1 MQLTS
6 LMAHKKPKENESV
19 TPTRPQIKTK
29 KYEKDITNKTKS
41 KDDKIKTK
49 LLYLTLSQGNIRPVD
64 QAIALDRLRFRQV
77 PHITLIDSCL
87 ESSQIEVVPQREKHI
102 RPAHLDPT
110 LSLFLPRTTARAQ
123 TQDRSACCRSS
134 ACCTR
139 TSDLARERSVS
150 SSSHPRERSV
160 SSPSLS
166 ATFTLSHD
174 SSWTTIEEPKP
185 EADDDMAKQH
195 LDLAIPIP
203 PPIGYLFQETR

>member
-1 MQLTS
+1 MLQGKNLQDRSQRNNMQLTS
-6 LMAHKKPKENESV
+6 LMAHKNPKENESV

-102 RPAHLDPT
+102 RPAHLDQQTSLSFPCET
-110 LSLFLPRTTARAQ
+110 VRTKAPDPPACLRFVCARVSARRSFAALSL
-123 TQDRSACCRSS
+123 
-134 ACCTR
+134 
-139 TSDLARERSVS
+139 
-150 SSSHPRERSV
+150 
-160 SSPSLS
+160 SLS
-166 ATFTLSHD
+166 LSRTLHPLPSHR
-174 SSWTTIEEPKP
+174 SLSKIEMPKS
-185 EADDDMAKQH
+185 
-195 LDLAIPIP
+195 
-203 PPIGYLFQETR
+203 